1 MAPNSILERL
11 QNSQQN
17 STDFYTPAGLHVYFK
32 EAPINDEIDVESV
45 VAKLESKVPM
55 HILSCVEM
63 IIIGDFKE
71 FHERSIN
78 AFYDSGAVYISNLQD
93 NNDDIYDD
101 LIHEYAHAVEKNYN
115 VQIYSDNAIESE
127 FLSKR
132 LKLETLLDY
141 EGYDVE
147 QYSFMN
153 SDYDLN
159 FDIFLHNEVGYEKLR
174 NIDQGMFLNSYSVT
188 SLTEYFATSFEEY
201 YLRDRRIVKKVTPAV
216 FSKIDLVHQGDI
228 EYDNQTRD

>member
-1 MAPNSILERL
+1 MKNHQKNLSSRL
-11 QNSQQN
+11 INNIQV
-17 STDFYTPAGLHVYFK
+17 HVK
-32 EAPINDEIDVESV
+32 DPLPKNIDVNSV
-45 VAKLESKVPM
+45 VGSITKKLPS
-55 HILSCVEM
+55 HIMDLVD
-63 IIIGDFKE
+63 IIYIGKFDFLDIKQT
-71 FHERSIN
+71 N
-78 AFYDSGAVYISNLQD
+78 ATYMDGAIYTTNEQTVDTDML
-93 NNDDIYDD
+93 DDV
-101 LIHEYAHAVEKNYN
+101 LHEYAHAVEKNYN
-115 VQIYSDNAIESE
+115 MQIYSDNAIESE

-201 YLRDRRIVKKVTPAV
+201 YLRDRRVVKKVTPAV
-216 FSKIDLVHQGDI
+216 FSKIDSIHQGEV
-228 EYDNQTRD
+228 EYGYQT